1 MSTAENAGGDRAH
14 YKSYKKKYKKLR
26 FEFDQVMKRSDEL
39 FKQDQIASAAIRRIQ
54 EENTRLL
61 DLLVDLNSSSHV
73 PKSRRFNIGSPSSA
87 TPTRF
92 LSPTLLAAMGG
103 LDEEITG
110 LADGNDVEPIQLEP
124 APVNGNDAEAE
135 GQDDNSTDDDDE
147 DDETPPTHRHGAK
160 YSDDEDEDMDD
171 DDREAY
177 LEEIRETN
185 HRRGIP
191 GTPPRYIRDKLKA
204 DAERERKEAE
214 EQAKKAAA
222 EAAANGVNGSAP
234 LVLKQEPV
242 DEMPGGVPEPV
253 PPHTPGNRKLLVLEN
268 TYRRGAT
275 PPCLRNTSPFLMS
288 IEEEEAF
295 YANVDENLNGEIP
308 ALPETTHTSPNASKG
323 EGDPRNPMSVYCWL
337 RKYQP
342 QVFLQEAEGEKKPGR
357 GRAGGRRRTVVDG
370 DSGDE
375 MPSAVKAAGSKRRR
389 GDDGEETPNR
399 GGRGSRGGRGGRR
412 KPTEGGEPPVKKQRR
427 LVARN
432 S

>member
-1 MSTAENAGGDRAH
+1 MSAAENAGGDKAH

-26 FEFDQVMKRSDEL
+26 FKFDQVMKRSDEL
-39 FKQDQIASAAIRRIQ
+39 FKQDQIASAAIKRIQ

-92 LSPTLLAAMGG
+92 LSPTLLATMGG
-103 LDEEITG
+103 LDEEIAG
-110 LADGNDVEPIQLEP
+110 LADDNDVEPMQLEL
-124 APVNGNDAEAE
+124 APVNGNNVEAE
-135 GQDDNSTDDDDE
+135 DQDDNSTDDDD
-147 DDETPPTHRHGAK
+147 DDETPPIQRHGAK

-177 LEEIRETN
+177 LEEIRESN

-222 EAAANGVNGSAP
+222 EVAANGVNGSAP

-242 DEMPGGVPEPV
+242 DEMPE
-253 PPHTPGNRKLLVLEN
+253 VLEN

-275 PPCLRNTSPFLMS
+275 PPYLRNTSPFLMS

-295 YANVDENLNGEIP
+295 YANVDENLGGEIP
-308 ALPETTHTSPNASKG
+308 ALPEIIHISPNASKG

-342 QVFLQEAEGEKKPGR
+342 QVFLQETEGERKPGR
-357 GRAGGRRRTVVDG
+357 GRGGGRRRTAVDG

-375 MPSAVKAAGSKRRR
+375 MPSSVKTAGSKRRR
-389 GDDGEETPNR
+389 VDEGEETPNR
-399 GGRGSRGGRGGRR
+399 GGRGPRGGRGGRR

>member
-1 MSTAENAGGDRAH
+1 M
-14 YKSYKKKYKKLR
+14 
-26 FEFDQVMKRSDEL
+26 
-39 FKQDQIASAAIRRIQ
+39 
-54 EENTRLL
+54 
-61 DLLVDLNSSSHV
+61 NSSSHV

-92 LSPTLLAAMGG
+92 LSPTLLATMGG
-103 LDEEITG
+103 LDEEIAG
-110 LADGNDVEPIQLEP
+110 LADDNDVEPMQLEP
-124 APVNGNDAEAE
+124 APVNGNNAEAE
-135 GQDDNSTDDDDE
+135 DQDDNSTDDDDE
-147 DDETPPTHRHGAK
+147 DDETPPIQRHGAK

-177 LEEIRETN
+177 LEEIRESN

-222 EAAANGVNGSAP
+222 EVAANGVNGSAP

-242 DEMPGGVPEPV
+242 DEMPEGIQEPA
-253 PPHTPGNRKLLVLEN
+253 PPHTPNNRKLLVLEN

-275 PPCLRNTSPFLMS
+275 PPYLRNTSPFLMS
-288 IEEEEAF
+288 IEEEEVF
-295 YANVDENLNGEIP
+295 YANVDENLGGEIP
-308 ALPETTHTSPNASKG
+308 ALPEIIHISPNASKG

-342 QVFLQEAEGEKKPGR
+342 QVFLQETEGERKPGR
-357 GRAGGRRRTVVDG
+357 GRGGGRRRTAVDG

-375 MPSAVKAAGSKRRR
+375 MPSSVKTAGSKRRR
-389 GDDGEETPNR
+389 VDEGEETPNR
-399 GGRGSRGGRGGRR
+399 GGRGPRGGRGGRR

>member
-1 MSTAENAGGDRAH
+1 M
-14 YKSYKKKYKKLR
+14 
-26 FEFDQVMKRSDEL
+26 
-39 FKQDQIASAAIRRIQ
+39 
-54 EENTRLL
+54 
-61 DLLVDLNSSSHV
+61 VDLNSSSHV

-92 LSPTLLAAMGG
+92 LSPTLLATMGG
-103 LDEEITG
+103 LDEEIAG
-110 LADGNDVEPIQLEP
+110 LVDDNDVEPMHLGP
-124 APVNGNDAEAE
+124 APVNGNNAEAE
-135 GQDDNSTDDDDE
+135 DQDDNSTDDDDDE
-147 DDETPPTHRHGAK
+147 DDETPPIQRHGAK

-177 LEEIRETN
+177 LEEIRESN

-222 EAAANGVNGSAP
+222 EVAANGVNGSAP

-242 DEMPGGVPEPV
+242 DEMSEGIQEPA
-253 PPHTPGNRKLLVLEN
+253 PPHTPNNRKPLVLEN

-275 PPCLRNTSPFLMS
+275 PPYLRNTSPFLMS
-288 IEEEEAF
+288 VEEEEAF
-295 YANVDENLNGEIP
+295 YANVDENLGGEMP
-308 ALPETTHTSPNASKG
+308 TLPEIVHISPNASKG

-342 QVFLQEAEGEKKPGR
+342 QVFLQETEGERKPGR
-357 GRAGGRRRTVVDG
+357 GRGGGRRRTAVDG

-375 MPSAVKAAGSKRRR
+375 MPSSIKAAGSKRRR
-389 GDDGEETPNR
+389 VDEGEETPAR
-399 GGRGSRGGRGGRR
+399 GGRGPRGGRGGRR